1 MTDMNQTIPIVIN
14 LVVSLILATGGTL
27 FSEWIAKLLIPRTQT
42 LINSYWVVWLP
53 DCPKIGFVGQFTT
66 WLIQKHE
73 GVAHRDCKM
82 SDKSS
87 D

>member
-42 LINSYWVVWLP
+42 LINS
-53 DCPKIGFVGQFTT
+53 
-66 WLIQKHE
+66 
-73 GVAHRDCKM
+73 
-82 SDKSS
+82 
-87 D
+87 